1 MLTILKLIV
10 HIIIL
15 FCRICGNLFRR
26 KADLKSH
33 MVCHQ
38 LERPHRCPQCGA
50 DFQRPTSLTNHMKL
64 HTYIPGRALHISSTS
79 VPPPL
84 SNYFLPTNTQSNQ
97 PISNKV
103 SGEPV
108 SSYNG
113 WDGNVLPQNQNLETP
128 VTSSNCELTY
138 QSLEPE
144 QYSRTTRI
152 SENISEFHY
161 ERSSGIVIESVR
173 TLQGLRCHIF
183 TSANA
188 IKPGNSNQSGC
199 DISNFDNVT
208 QVDYTTRN
216 QNFNFNSDGLGETAV
231 KVEPMPYVSADNCPS
246 TEETYSGPP
255 VVEHPQPS
263 IRNSQRPHICR
274 HCGLA
279 FAREKALESH
289 ARLHQDHWGSPVECD
304 KCEEMFPEDISLRQ
318 HRETCLGKVVGTSQ
332 QNQQPQEHHHQQKIE
347 RSKTNPWSVNPSFKA
362 AQSAKIGKH
371 ACTECEKRFTS
382 KQKLHR

>member
-1 MLTILKLIV
+1 LLTILKLIV

-161 ERSSGIVIESVR
+161 GTYYRPLIYIFYFSVISPLPALRLIFGTFLILTYAKCTVPEINLRDDVA
-173 TLQGLRCHIF
+173 TCGEKQLQFMKLF
-183 TSANA
+183 
-188 IKPGNSNQSGC
+188 IK
-199 DISNFDNVT
+199 
-208 QVDYTTRN
+208 
-216 QNFNFNSDGLGETAV
+216 
-231 KVEPMPYVSADNCPS
+231 S
-246 TEETYSGPP
+246 T
-255 VVEHPQPS
+255 
-263 IRNSQRPHICR
+263 
-274 HCGLA
+274 
-279 FAREKALESH
+279 
-289 ARLHQDHWGSPVECD
+289 
-304 KCEEMFPEDISLRQ
+304 
-318 HRETCLGKVVGTSQ
+318 
-332 QNQQPQEHHHQQKIE
+332 
-347 RSKTNPWSVNPSFKA
+347 
-362 AQSAKIGKH
+362 
-371 ACTECEKRFTS
+371 
-382 KQKLHR
+382 

>member
-1 MLTILKLIV
+1 
-10 HIIIL
+10 
-15 FCRICGNLFRR
+15 
-26 KADLKSH
+26 

-38 LERPHRCPQCGA
+38 LERPHRCLQCGA
-50 DFQRPTSLTNHMKL
+50 DFQRPSSLTNHMKL

-79 VPPPL
+79 LPPPL
-84 SNYFLPTNTQSNQ
+84 SDYFPPTNSTQSNQ

-103 SGEPV
+103 SAEPV

-113 WDGNVLPQNQNLETP
+113 WDGNVLLHNQNLEPP
-128 VTSSNCELTY
+128 VTSSNRELTY
-138 QSLEPE
+138 QSLEAK
-144 QYSRTTRI
+144 QYPQTTHI
-152 SENISEFHY
+152 SDNISEFRY
-161 ERSSGIVIESVR
+161 GGSLGIVIESVR
-173 TLQGLRCHIF
+173 TLQGQRCH
-183 TSANA
+183 TSTSTNA
-188 IKPGNSNQSGC
+188 TEPGNSNQSGC
-199 DISNFDNVT
+199 DSNFDNAT

-246 TEETYSGPP
+246 TEETYNGPP

-263 IRNSQRPHICR
+263 IHNSQRPHICR

-318 HRETCLGKVVGTSQ
+318 HQETCLGKLVGTPQ
-332 QNQQPQEHHHQQKIE
+332 KNQQPKEDHHQQQIE
-347 RSKTNPWSVNPSFKA
+347 RFKTNPCSVNPSLNV
-362 AQSAKIGKH
+362 AQPAKMGKH
-371 ACTECEKRFTS
+371 GCTECEKRFTS

>member
-1 MLTILKLIV
+1 
-10 HIIIL
+10 
-15 FCRICGNLFRR
+15 
-26 KADLKSH
+26 

-38 LERPHRCPQCGA
+38 MERPHRCPQCGA

-84 SNYFLPTNTQSNQ
+84 SNYFLPTNSTQSNQ
-97 PISNKV
+97 SISSKV

-113 WDGNVLPQNQNLETP
+113 WDGNTLPQNQNLETP
-128 VTSSNCELTY
+128 VTSNNPELTY

-144 QYSRTTRI
+144 QCSQTTHI

-161 ERSSGIVIESVR
+161 GRSSGIVIESVR
-173 TLQGLRCHIF
+173 TLQGLRCHTF
-183 TSANA
+183 TSTNSAE
-188 IKPGNSNQSGC
+188 PGNGNQSRC

-231 KVEPMPYVSADNCPS
+231 KVEPMPYVSADKCPS
-246 TEETYSGPP
+246 AEETYNGLP

-263 IRNSQRPHICR
+263 NRNSQRPHICR

-318 HRETCLGKVVGTSQ
+318 HRETCLGKVVGTPQ
-332 QNQQPQEHHHQQKIE
+332 RNQQLQEHHHQQKIE
-347 RSKTNPWSVNPSFKA
+347 RFKTDPWSVNPSLNA